1 MLIAQRSQLATGNWQ
16 LATGNWQLAT
26 GNWQLKIVNH
36 QIFNRQL
43 SLVSRPPNARQADRG
58 LRNGQDQHG

>member
-1 MLIAQRSQLATGNWQ
+1 MLIAQRSQLP
-16 LATGNWQLAT
+16 TGNWQLAT

-43 SLVSRPPNARQADRG
+43 SLVSLPRYAGHAERCGHDRQDE
-58 LRNGQDQHG
+58 HG